1 MELRQE
7 PKSRHIVSTARMSKG
22 APVPIPAQISILAK
36 YYPNGVV
43 KTQTLRR
50 LVWECDIIPTPNSVT
65 YRIRIDYTINQKPN
79 VYVIEPPV
87 LDRPEGAE
95 MLKHVYS
102 TEKQQICLYYGP
114 FGEWDSTMFLAQK
127 IVPWAAEWLLFYEL
141 WVITGEWLGEGI
153 EHSRQTPFRKANS
166 TEKNDQ

>member
-1 MELRQE
+1 
-7 PKSRHIVSTARMSKG
+7 MSKG

-166 TEKNDQ
+166 TGRNDQ

>member
-1 MELRQE
+1 
-7 PKSRHIVSTARMSKG
+7 MSKG

-65 YRIRIDYTINQKPN
+65 YRIRIDYTINQTPN

-166 TEKNDQ
+166 TGRNDQ

>member
-1 MELRQE
+1 
-7 PKSRHIVSTARMSKG
+7 MSKG
-22 APVPIPAQISILAK
+22 TPVPIPAQISILAK

-43 KTQTLRR
+43 KSQTLRR
-50 LVWECDIIPTPNSVT
+50 LVWETDIIPTPNSIT
-65 YRIRIDYTINQKPN
+65 YRIRIDYTINHSPN

-87 LDRPEGAE
+87 LKRPKDTDN
-95 MLKHVYS
+95 LKHVFD
-102 TEKQQICLYYGP
+102 TKKQRICLYYGP

-153 EHSRQTPFRKANS
+153 EHCPQIPFRKADS
-166 TEKNDQ
+166 AERSDH

>member
-1 MELRQE
+1 MELVLGPR
-7 PKSRHIVSTARMSKG
+7 SRRIVSTARMSKG
-22 APVPIPAQISILAK
+22 TPVPIPAQISILAK

-50 LVWECDIIPTPNSVT
+50 LVWECDIIPTPNSAT

-87 LDRPEGAE
+87 LVRPEGADK
-95 MLKHVYS
+95 LKHVYD

-153 EHSRQTPFRKANS
+153 EHSPQTPFRKDNS
-166 TEKNDQ
+166 TVRSD

>member
-1 MELRQE
+1 MELVRE
-7 PKSRHIVSTARMSKG
+7 PKSLRIVSTARMSKG
-22 APVPIPAQISILAK
+22 TPVPIPAQISILAK

-87 LDRPEGAE
+87 L
-95 MLKHVYS
+95 V
-102 TEKQQICLYYGP
+102 
-114 FGEWDSTMFLAQK
+114 
-127 IVPWAAEWLLFYEL
+127 
-141 WVITGEWLGEGI
+141 
-153 EHSRQTPFRKANS
+153 
-166 TEKNDQ
+166 